1 MIIKHTELKVGD
13 IVRLLPETDDPF
25 MDTVVEKIEQKDS
38 LLAVT
43 LFRPY
48 VSVHVGFNSPSV
60 INPLIGI
67 ERYTTY
73 LHSGHTYRLMR
84 RDSK

>member
-13 IVRLLPETDDPF
+13 VVRLIPESIIDSF
-25 MDTVVEKIEQKDS
+25 QDTVVERIETKDN

-43 LFRPY
+43 FFRPY
-48 VSVHVGFNSPSV
+48 VVCEMSITGRM
-60 INPLIGI
+60 NPLIGI